1 MRERMA
7 EKIKEPNYFGSWVII
22 KTSKGANNALLNYV
36 KGAKNEIIQKSEP
49 SAVADDSQLIR

>member
-1 MRERMA
+1 MA